1 MDNKQ
6 KVEIKK
12 LEIKT
17 KHYDKIL
24 EKVADICPSAIQN
37 GKIDFERLKAE
48 LVDVID
54 NNTYET
60 YDFRWVGKN
69 ESILEANKP
78 INKTLRPCK
87 EESKNWDATQNLYI
101 EGDNLE
107 VLKLLE
113 ETYVKKIKM
122 IYIDPPYNTGNDFVY
137 HDNRTQSEEDLNQGI
152 FLFDEEDNRL
162 LTKSFV
168 RNTESNGRFHSD
180 WCSMMYPRLKLA
192 RDLLADDG
200 VIFISIDDNE
210 VANLK
215 KICDE
220 VFGEENFVGN
230 INCLDNL
237 KGKENDSY
245 ISYTS
250 HYIISYIKKKAEN
263 GKFNLVDI
271 KEKLENKYS
280 KIDKNGNLY
289 NLNSFKKTGSD
300 KNRDDRPYMFYP
312 ILYKNQFFMISDDEY
327 KKIYINGKFCDDEI
341 LKLKNKYIS
350 LGYQFILPID
360 NNNKYLRW
368 ISGFDS
374 CKELI
379 EKDELEY
386 SNGSI
391 YQKKY
396 PKDIELIENS
406 IYGTPKNFIYQKEF
420 ANGTIELNSLGLKFD
435 NPKSKELMKY
445 LIKLIENNQNAI
457 ILDFFS
463 GSATT
468 AHAVMELNAEDGGNR
483 KFIMVQLQEE
493 TEEKSEAY
501 KAGYK
506 NICEIGKE
514 RIRRAGEKIVQETGK
529 KDLDIGF
536 RVLKVDESNM
546 QDVYYRPIE
555 TKQEDLLNKVENIK
569 PDRTALDLLFG
580 VMVEWGVELSLSLKE
595 IKNNANT
602 IYVVGDSDLV
612 ACFDKEVDDDTI
624 TKMAELMPT
633 RVIFRDSCF
642 DVDDKKINMF
652 EIFKTICNW
661 DDKQAMDNVRVI

>member
-1 MDNKQ
+1 MNNEKNNL
-6 KVEIKK
+6 EIKK
-12 LEIKT
+12 LEMKT

-87 EESKNWDATQNLYI
+87 EESKNWDTTQNLYI

-230 INCLDNL
+230 FVRRTINS
-237 KGKENDSY
+237 GKQDSTTLSVYHEYLLLYAKNINNVKLNRRIKNSSECKKLYPLEDQYLESRGRYY
-245 ISYTS
+245 ISQLDKGSIQYSDSLNYPIKAPDGSEIWPGNGINDKTRVFRWSKEKVEWGIKNDYIVFKQQKNKWKVYAKSYEFRDNSDNEIIPSNPYTTLDYVS
-250 HYIISYIKKKAEN
+250 KDYSNFNATPELQKLFN
-263 GKFNLVDI
+263 GKNLFNFPKPVIFMKDLVS
-271 KEKLENKYS
+271 YS
-280 KIDKNGNLY
+280 
-289 NLNSFKKTGSD
+289 TT
-300 KNRDDRPYMFYP
+300 
-312 ILYKNQFFMISDDEY
+312 
-327 KKIYINGKFCDDEI
+327 
-341 LKLKNKYIS
+341 
-350 LGYQFILPID
+350 D
-360 NNNKYLRW
+360 N
-368 ISGFDS
+368 D
-374 CKELI
+374 
-379 EKDELEY
+379 
-386 SNGSI
+386 
-391 YQKKY
+391 
-396 PKDIELIENS
+396 
-406 IYGTPKNFIYQKEF
+406 
-420 ANGTIELNSLGLKFD
+420 
-435 NPKSKELMKY
+435 
-445 LIKLIENNQNAI
+445 I

-493 TEEKSEAY
+493 IDQKNNKDAY
-501 KAGYK
+501 DFCVE
-506 NICEIGKE
+506 NNFEPLITSIGKE

-555 TKQEDLLNKVENIK
+555 TKQDNLFDRIENIK

>member
-1 MDNKQ
+1 MNNKQ

-12 LEIKT
+12 LEMKT

-87 EESKNWDATQNLYI
+87 EESKNWDTTQNLYI

-220 VFGEENFVGN
+220 VFGEENFINNFMWLHGKGKKDKNSRTLQEYILAYAKDKDLLNNWVDYRN
-230 INCLDNL
+230 ITGKKSNPDNDERGEWFSGSISFSEDRSNRNHKNYYTITSPSGIKWTRQWQCSYDEMQYYIKDNKIFFGTSPNYDNVPRLKIFENDLIEIIPDNILDNL
-237 KGKENDSY
+237 GTTKSAKME
-245 ISYTS
+245 
-250 HYIISYIKKKAEN
+250 
-263 GKFNLVDI
+263 LR
-271 KEKLENKYS
+271 
-280 KIDKNGNLY
+280 KIFDKN
-289 NLNSFKKTGSD
+289 KD
-300 KNRDDRPYMFYP
+300 V
-312 ILYKNQFFMISDDEY
+312 
-327 KKIYINGKFCDDEI
+327 
-341 LKLKNKYIS
+341 
-350 LGYQFILPID
+350 
-360 NNNKYLRW
+360 
-368 ISGFDS
+368 FDTP
-374 CKELI
+374 KPVELI
-379 EKDELEY
+379 KHIFKLSGK
-386 SNGSI
+386 SN
-391 YQKKY
+391 
-396 PKDIELIENS
+396 DI
-406 IYGTPKNFIYQKEF
+406 
-420 ANGTIELNSLGLKFD
+420 
-435 NPKSKELMKY
+435 
-445 LIKLIENNQNAI
+445 I
-457 ILDFFS
+457 IDFFA

-468 AHAVMELNAEDGGNR
+468 AHAVMELNAKDSGNR
-483 KFIMVQLQEE
+483 KFIMVQLPENLDE
-493 TEEKSEAY
+493 NLLKANNKIEKEVIGNAISFCNELKRPHLLTEIS
-501 KAGYK
+501 
-506 NICEIGKE
+506 KE

-555 TKQEDLLNKVENIK
+555 TKQDNLFDRIENIK

-580 VMVEWGVELSLSLKE
+580 VMVEWGVELSLPLKE

>member
-12 LEIKT
+12 LEMKT

-87 EESKNWDATQNLYI
+87 EESKNWDTTQNLYI

-220 VFGEENFVGN
+220 VFGEEKFVNTIIWQRHTGGGLSKK
-230 INCLDNL
+230 IITGHDYVLVYRMSDETIL
-237 KGKENDSY
+237 KAPFTLN
-245 ISYTS
+245 
-250 HYIISYIKKKAEN
+250 
-263 GKFNLVDI
+263 VDI
-271 KEKLENKYS
+271 KEINGKLYY
-280 KIDKNGNLY
+280 IDKNPIKKEFGNKRVIGEDRYLFY
-289 NLNSFKKTGSD
+289 EDLDEKDKKKYDT
-300 KNRDDRPYMFYP
+300 
-312 ILYKNQFFMISDDEY
+312 EY
-327 KKIYINGKFCDDEI
+327 YCKKLWK
-341 LKLKNKYIS
+341 
-350 LGYQFILPID
+350 
-360 NNNKYLRW
+360 NNKHIIYPMRTAESKNMYS
-368 ISGFDS
+368 ITGCESG
-374 CKELI
+374 KGI
-379 EKDELEY
+379 ED
-386 SNGSI
+386 
-391 YQKKY
+391 
-396 PKDIELIENS
+396 
-406 IYGTPKNFIYQKEF
+406 
-420 ANGTIELNSLGLKFD
+420 
-435 NPKSKELMKY
+435 
-445 LIKLIENNQNAI
+445 LIKLGFSKDVFAFPKPVELIKNLVFSIQNKSAI

-463 GSATT
+463 GSSTT
-468 AHAVMELNAEDGGNR
+468 AHAVMKLNAEDGGNR

-493 TEEKSEAY
+493 IDQKNNKDAY
-501 KAGYK
+501 DFCVE
-506 NICEIGKE
+506 NNFEPLITSIGKE

-555 TKQEDLLNKVENIK
+555 TK
-569 PDRTALDLLFG
+569 
-580 VMVEWGVELSLSLKE
+580 
-595 IKNNANT
+595 
-602 IYVVGDSDLV
+602 
-612 ACFDKEVDDDTI
+612 
-624 TKMAELMPT
+624 
-633 RVIFRDSCF
+633 
-642 DVDDKKINMF
+642 
-652 EIFKTICNW
+652 
-661 DDKQAMDNVRVI
+661 